1 MTRTTYC
8 LTTKDFAVLEV
19 MLMRRRAFAD
29 PIVPMLEGKLAESS
43 VVSVGAVEP
52 EVATLSSRVVFRVDD
67 GPAETR
73 TLLQGE
79 ASAPVGSG
87 LPVGTWRGLCLLG
100 MTAGQSALVER
111 PDGRS
116 ERILL
121 EDVAYQPEAAR
132 RAVRERH
139 SAEGRQARG
148 FTTHGLRLV
157 YSAAAD
163 HWPLGG
169 RGKIRQTEGD
179 DPGPSAA

>member
-1 MTRTTYC
+1 MTGTTYS

-19 MLMRRRAFAD
+19 MLTRRRAFAD

-43 VVSVGAVEP
+43 VVSIGAVEP
-52 EVATLSSRVVFRVDD
+52 DVATLNSRVVFSVDG
-67 GPAETR
+67 GPAEMR
-73 TLLQGE
+73 TLLQAE

-87 LPVGTWRGLCLLG
+87 LPIGTWRGLCLLG
-100 MTAGQSALVER
+100 MTSGQSALVER
-111 PDGRS
+111 PDGKA
-116 ERILL
+116 ERIVL

-139 SAEGRQARG
+139 AAARRPA
-148 FTTHGLRLV
+148 HGLRLV
-157 YSAAAD
+157 HSAAAD